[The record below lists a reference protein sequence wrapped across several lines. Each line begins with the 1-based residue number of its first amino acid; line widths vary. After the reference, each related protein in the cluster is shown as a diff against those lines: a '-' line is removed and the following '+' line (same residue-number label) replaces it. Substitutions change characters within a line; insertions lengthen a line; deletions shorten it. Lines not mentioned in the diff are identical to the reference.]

1 MSRRTLACEI
11 DNGGSMRKGIGSPS
25 RHERVFG
32 GQGELLV
39 WPLLSGE
46 NILSPFASVT
56 ALELAPGASVGPVK
70 VDLPEIVVVT
80 DGVGSLCRD
89 ENKHSLAIGSVV
101 EVPQGAT
108 LSIDNSASPEP
119 LRYLIVKARERIT

>member
-1 MSRRTLACEI
+1 
-11 DNGGSMRKGIGSPS
+11 MRKGIGSPS
-25 RHERVFG
+25 RHEVVFG

-46 NILSPFASVT
+46 NILYPFASVT
-56 ALELAPGASVGPVK
+56 ALELASGASVGPVK
-70 VDLPEIVVVT
+70 VELPEIVIVT

-89 ENKHSLAIGSVV
+89 GNTHSLAIGSVV

-108 LSIDNSASPEP
+108 LSIDNSASQEP
-119 LRYLIVKARERIT
+119 LRYLIVKAHMNA